1 MASFLYR
8 LGQAAFR
15 KRRWVLLLWVAL
27 VAVVG
32 FKGVTAAAGSDDS
45 SSMPGIESQ
54 KAFDLIAQ
62 RFPGNAADGASAR
75 IVFVAPD
82 GQKVTAADNREAIE
96 RTVTDV
102 AAGGQVASAVD
113 PFRANAVSKDA
124 GTAYATVTYKVT
136 AKDITDGSKSELQ
149 RALDEAR
156 HAGLTVE
163 TGGNAVAAQTEAGG
177 VGEAAGVLVAALVL
191 LVTFGSMAAA
201 GLPLLTAVI
210 GVATSMLAITALS
223 SAFGL
228 SSSTGTLATMLG
240 LAVGIDYAMFIVS
253 RYREE
258 RGKGH
263 APQEAAGRATGTAGS
278 AVVFAG
284 LTVVVALAGLS
295 IVGVPMLTKMGL
307 AAAGAVLLSVIIALT
322 LVPALLGFWP
332 NAVLPR
338 RLRRRNR
345 GTGDA
350 DATHPVTGT
359 AASASTTGAAP
370 GAPGA
375 VGAPG
380 AAGVKESRWARFVLR
395 RPLPV
400 LLLSVIGLG
409 ALALPVTDL
418 QLGMSGDEAK
428 PTSTTERRAYDDL
441 ADGFGPG
448 FNGPLTIVVDAKG
461 APDAAGAVDTIAKKI
476 ASTDGVVSV
485 SKARFNEAGDT
496 AIISATPST
505 PPTSVETENLVHTIR
520 GERPGL
526 ESATD
531 ATFQVTGTTAA
542 DIDVAQKMQS
552 ALIPYLAVVVGLAFL
567 LLLVVFRS
575 IVVPVKAAVGFLLSV
590 LASLG
595 AVVAVFQWGWAAGLL
610 GVQQTGPIMSM
621 MPIFLVGIV
630 FGLAMD
636 YQVFLVSR
644 MREAYV
650 HGQSP
655 GRAMVT
661 GFGHSARVV
670 VAAALIMMSV
680 FSGFVTAGE
689 SMIKMIGFG
698 LAIAVLFD
706 AFVVR
711 MAFVPAVLALLG
723 HRAWWLP
730 RWLDRVLP
738 RVDIEGEALT
748 RDDTPAVRPYERPR
762 QTAGI

>member
-8 LGQAAFR
+8 LGQTAFR
-15 KRRWVLLLWVAL
+15 QRRWVLLLWVAV

-32 FKGVTAAAGSDDS
+32 VKGLTAASGSDDS

-62 RFPGNAADGASAR
+62 RFPGTAADGASAR

-82 GQKVTAADNREAIE
+82 GQKVTAAENRKAIE
-96 RTVTDV
+96 KTVTDA
-102 AAGGQVASAVD
+102 AAGSQVASAVN
-113 PFRANAVSKDA
+113 PFQANAVSED
-124 GTAYATVTYKVT
+124 GSTAYATVTYKVT
-136 AKDITDGSKSELQ
+136 AKDISDGSKSELQ
-149 RALDEAR
+149 QALSNAKQ
-156 HAGLTVE
+156 AGLTVE

-177 VGEAAGVLVAALVL
+177 LGEAAGVLVAALVL

-201 GLPLLTAVI
+201 GLSLLTAII

-263 APQEAAGRATGTAGS
+263 AAREAAGRAVGTAGS

-332 NAVLPR
+332 NAVLPQ
-338 RLRRRNR
+338 RLRRRSRTTRN
-345 GTGDA
+345 A
-350 DATHPVTGT
+350 DEEHLATVTG
-359 AASASTTGAAP
+359 
-370 GAPGA
+370 A
-375 VGAPG
+375 V
-380 AAGVKESRWARFVLR
+380 AGTRESRWARFVLC

-409 ALALPVTDL
+409 ALALPVADL
-418 QLGMSGDEAK
+418 QLGTSGDEAK
-428 PTSTTERRAYDDL
+428 PTSTTERRAYDAL

-448 FNGPLTIVVDAKG
+448 FNGPLTIVVDARS
-461 APDAAGAVDTIAKKI
+461 APDAAGAVNTVAKKI

-485 SKARFNEAGDT
+485 SKPRFNEAGDT

-505 PPTSVETENLVHTIR
+505 SPTSEETKNLVQTIR
-520 GERPGL
+520 SERAGL

-542 DIDVAQKMQS
+542 NIDVAQKMQS

-567 LLLVVFRS
+567 LLLIVFRS
-575 IVVPVKAAVGFLLSV
+575 VLVPVKAAVGFLLSV

-595 AVVAVFQWGWAAGLL
+595 AVVAVFQWGWAADLL
-610 GVQQTGPIMSM
+610 GVDQTGPIMSM

-680 FSGFVTAGE
+680 FSGFITAGE

-730 RWLDRVLP
+730 RWLDRTLP
-738 RVDIEGEALT
+738 RVDVEGEALT
-748 RDDTPAVRPYERPR
+748 RSDTPAVQPYEKPR
-762 QTAGI
+762 EAAGI

>member
-96 RTVTDV
+96 KTVTDV
-102 AAGGQVASAVD
+102 AADGQVASAVD
-113 PFRANAVSKDA
+113 PFRANAVSKDG

-136 AKDITDGSKSELQ
+136 SKDITDGSKSELR

-307 AAAGAVLLSVIIALT
+307 AAAGAVLLSVVIALT

-345 GTGDA
+345 GSGDA
-350 DATHPVTGT
+350 DARHPVTGT
-359 AASASTTGAAP
+359 AVTATATGT
-370 GAPGA
+370 
-375 VGAPG
+375 APG
-380 AAGVKESRWARFVLR
+380 AAGVRESRWARFVLR

-441 ADGFGPG
+441 AEGFGPG

-461 APDAAGAVDTIAKKI
+461 APDAAGAVDTIAKRI

-485 SKARFNEAGDT
+485 SKASFNQAGDT

-505 PPTSVETENLVHTIR
+505 SPTSVETENLVHTIR

-595 AVVAVFQWGWAAGLL
+595 AVVAVFQWGWAADLL

-748 RDDTPAVRPYERPR
+748 RDDTPADRSYEKPR
-762 QTAGI
+762 ETAGI

>member
-8 LGQAAFR
+8 LGQTAFR
-15 KRRWVLLLWVAL
+15 KRRWVLLLWVAV

-32 FKGVTAAAGSDDS
+32 FKGLTAASGSDDS

-62 RFPGNAADGASAR
+62 RFPGTAADGASAR

-82 GQKVTAADNREAIE
+82 GQKVTAAENRKAIE
-96 RTVTDV
+96 KTVTDA
-102 AAGGQVASAVD
+102 AAGSQVASAVN
-113 PFRANAVSKDA
+113 PFQANAVSKD
-124 GTAYATVTYKVT
+124 GSTAYATVTYKVT
-136 AKDITDGSKSELQ
+136 AKDISDGSKSELQ
-149 RALDEAR
+149 QALSDAKQ
-156 HAGLTVE
+156 AGLTVE

-177 VGEAAGVLVAALVL
+177 LGEAAGVLVAALVL

-201 GLPLLTAVI
+201 GLSLLTAII

-263 APQEAAGRATGTAGS
+263 VAREAAGRAVGTAGS

-338 RLRRRNR
+338 RLHRRNR
-345 GTGDA
+345 KTRNA
-350 DATHPVTGT
+350 DEEHLATVTG
-359 AASASTTGAAP
+359 
-370 GAPGA
+370 A
-375 VGAPG
+375 V
-380 AAGVKESRWARFVLR
+380 AGTRESRWARFVLC

-409 ALALPVTDL
+409 ALALPVADL
-418 QLGMSGDEAK
+418 QLGTSGDEAK
-428 PTSTTERRAYDDL
+428 PTSTTERRAYDAL

-448 FNGPLTIVVDAKG
+448 FNGPLTIVVDARS
-461 APDAAGAVDTIAKKI
+461 APAAAGAVNTVAKEI

-485 SKARFNEAGDT
+485 SKPRFNEAGDT

-505 PPTSVETENLVHTIR
+505 SPTSEETKNLVQTIR
-520 GERPGL
+520 SERAGL

-542 DIDVAQKMQS
+542 NIDVAQKMQS

-567 LLLVVFRS
+567 LLLIVFRS
-575 IVVPVKAAVGFLLSV
+575 VLVPVKAAVGFLLSV

-595 AVVAVFQWGWAAGLL
+595 AVVAVFQWGWAADLL
-610 GVQQTGPIMSM
+610 GVEQTGPIMSM

-680 FSGFVTAGE
+680 FSGFITAGE

-730 RWLDRVLP
+730 RWLDRMLP
-738 RVDIEGEALT
+738 RVDVEGEALT
-748 RDDTPAVRPYERPR
+748 HSDTPAAQPYEKPR
-762 QTAGI
+762 EAARI